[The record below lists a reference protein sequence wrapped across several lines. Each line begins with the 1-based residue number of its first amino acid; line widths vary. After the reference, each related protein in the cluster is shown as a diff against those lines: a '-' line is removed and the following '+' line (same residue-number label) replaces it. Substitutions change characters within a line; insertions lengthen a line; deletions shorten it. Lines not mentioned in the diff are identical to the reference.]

1 MDYSSQPSWL
11 EDIGLLRLA
20 GFLEGATLITLLFVA
35 VPMKRLLGEPGMVSI
50 MGPVHGGAFVLYF
63 VMAISVVFGR
73 SFTTKEIARIVVAA
87 LVPFGTFV
95 NDRFLARKHREATDD
110 L

>member
-1 MDYSSQPSWL
+1 MDHKSPTSWL
-11 EDIGLLRLA
+11 DDIGLLRLA

-35 VPMKRLLGEPGMVSI
+35 VPIKRLLEEPGMVSI

-73 SFTTKEIARIVVAA
+73 SFTAKEIARIIVAA
-87 LVPFGTFV
+87 LLPFGTFV
-95 NDRFLARKHREATDD
+95 NDRFLARKHREANNG